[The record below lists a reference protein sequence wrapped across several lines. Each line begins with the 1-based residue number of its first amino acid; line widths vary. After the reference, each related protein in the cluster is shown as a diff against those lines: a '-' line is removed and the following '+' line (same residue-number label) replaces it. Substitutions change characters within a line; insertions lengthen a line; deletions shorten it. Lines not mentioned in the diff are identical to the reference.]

1 MSTSTAREA
10 QKHPQRKVWDRQRKH
25 DVVYLL
31 EGILWCGHC
40 GKRYRPGASNKIY
53 SWRTKDGVV
62 HKRKSDNLR
71 LRYMCNGGSKKGCP
85 KPAMYAKTIEKVV
98 WETVA
103 KFIAA
108 PEQISAL
115 LEARQ
120 QDLESGAVME
130 TLNQARHR
138 LSLVEA
144 ERGRRLSQH
153 SKGYI
158 TDQELDLILREVNE
172 RLEYHQEELSRLEAE
187 ANQTT
192 EAIDQLQSWMDG
204 YRSIVDR
211 LDTLTE
217 AERAEVVS
225 LVVDRVTVVGRELQI
240 RMVLDSREYAAS
252 GLHDQPA

>member
-1 MSTSTAREA
+1 M
-10 QKHPQRKVWDRQRKH
+10 
-25 DVVYLL
+25 
-31 EGILWCGHC
+31 
-40 GKRYRPGASNKIY
+40 
-53 SWRTKDGVV
+53 
-62 HKRKSDNLR
+62 
-71 LRYMCNGGSKKGCP
+71 
-85 KPAMYAKTIEKVV
+85 
-98 WETVA
+98 
-103 KFIAA
+103 
-108 PEQISAL
+108 

-120 QDLESGAVME
+120 QELENGRAME
-130 TLNQARHR
+130 TLNQAQHR

-187 ANQTT
+187 VNQTT

-204 YRSIVDR
+204 YRSIVGR
-211 LDTLTE
+211 LDSLTE

-240 RMVLDSREYAAS
+240 RMVLDSRGYAAS
-252 GLHDQPA
+252 EPHHQPAYNVPPSITLIAQA